1 MKVLIVEDVTLVA
14 ERISDLAQK
23 HLPNCKVQIT
33 YTLTSA
39 KAAMLDNEYDLLF
52 LDLNVNGENGFELL
66 KLAVAA
72 SFKTIV
78 ITATPDKAAQ
88 AFDYGV
94 LDFVTKPIMQRRFKL
109 AVERFL
115 SDDFTQREQLKYL
128 SIKTKGMVNLLP
140 LQDIDFIQASGNY
153 AQIHTTDESCYLHD
167 KSCDKLLKTLPSK
180 FIRIHRSYIVP
191 QNKISK
197 VIKHGAGKYSI
208 EMSNGRQIPLS
219 REVFKQKFA
228 DAD

>member
-14 ERISDLAQK
+14 ERIEDLTLK
-23 HLPNCKVQIT
+23 HLPNSKVIIA
-33 YTLTSA
+33 YSLTSA
-39 KAAMLDNEYDLLF
+39 KTAMLDHEIDLLF

-78 ITATPDKAAQ
+78 ITATPEKAAQ

-94 LDFVTKPIMQRRFKL
+94 LDFVTKPIMEKRFQL

-115 SDDFTQREQLKYL
+115 NDEFTQREQLKYL
-128 SIKTKGMVNLLP
+128 SIKTKGKVNLLA
-140 LQDIDFIQASGNY
+140 LQDIDYIQASGNY
-153 AQIHTTDESCYLHD
+153 AEIYTNNESRYLHD
-167 KSCDKLLKTLPSK
+167 KSCDKLLKTLPAQ

-191 QNKISK
+191 QEKISK

-208 EMSNGRQIPLS
+208 ELTNGQQVPLS
-219 REVFKQKFA
+219 REIYKRQFA
-228 DAD
+228 Q